1 MKKITLIVLAL
12 ILALMVS
19 PALAAVN
26 VATVQYDGACT
37 TSTVAVSSGTVS
49 VVLTAV
55 KDFNITYS
63 GESAGAVTITIDA
76 NSVDI
81 IRTAVPVINIVYTG
95 NATACTA
102 AIASDTLTLTITR
115 DANATN
121 TTYDLTAANLNTI
134 GEVVAAIAARDDFNC
149 TVYGTTYNAFASADL
164 VDMEAA
170 SIKTAKDLT
179 YSGTQTWD
187 ITNAAYNTRGEMITA
202 LSAVTDIT
210 IVEWDG
216 DDDSVATAF
225 VDVSTQD
232 ITTLFTVTTTETL
245 TYTVATYK
253 TFGELEDAMESRDDI
268 SVTPYSDVYVQ
279 ARFETLATAPL
290 DDLQAADIKGTTA
303 TLAAGGT
310 IDDSFSPYYKIS
322 GTLDDVLFCM
332 QLRQPTKW
340 YVAYESSGTIYVIG
354 GP

>member
-1 MKKITLIVLAL
+1 MKKITITIILAML
-12 ILALMVS
+12 MALMVS

-76 NSVDI
+76 NSFDI
-81 IRTAVPVINIVYTG
+81 IRTAVPVIEILYTG
-95 NATACTA
+95 GATACTA
-102 AIASDTLTLTITR
+102 TIAADTLTLTR

-121 TTYDLTAANLNTI
+121 TTYDLTNANYNTI
-134 GEVVAAIAARDDFNC
+134 AEVVAAIAARDDFNC
-149 TVYGTTYNAFASADL
+149 TVYGTTYNAFTSADL
-164 VDMEAA
+164 VDMEAT
-170 SIKTAKDLT
+170 SCKTALDLT
-179 YSGTQTWD
+179 FSGTQTWD

-225 VDVSTQD
+225 VDASTQD

-290 DDLQAADIKGTTA
+290 DDLGAADIKGTTA

>member
-1 MKKITLIVLAL
+1 MKKITITIILAML
-12 ILALMVS
+12 MALMVS

-76 NSVDI
+76 NSFDI

-95 NATACTA
+95 DATACTA
-102 AIASDTLTLTITR
+102 AIATDTLTLTR

-121 TTYDLTAANLNTI
+121 TTYDLTNANYNTI
-134 GEVVAAIAARDDFNC
+134 AEVVAAIAARDDFNC
-149 TVYGTTYNAFASADL
+149 TVYGTTYNAFTSADL
-164 VDMEAA
+164 VDMEAT
-170 SIKTAKDLT
+170 SCKTALDLT
-179 YSGTQTWD
+179 FSGTQTWD

-232 ITTLFTVTTTETL
+232 ITTLFTVTTTNL

-253 TFGELEDAMESRDDI
+253 TFGNLKMLWN
-268 SVTPYSDVYVQ
+268 Q
-279 ARFETLATAPL
+279 
-290 DDLQAADIKGTTA
+290 GTTYQSHHPQ
-303 TLAAGGT
+303 TFMFRQDLKLSQQHLLT
-310 IDDSFSPYYKIS
+310 ILGRQIS
-322 GTLDDVLFCM
+322 KA
-332 QLRQPTKW
+332 QQQHLRQAEQSTTHSAHITRYLEHLTTCCSVCSYDNRPNGMLLTNQ
-340 YVAYESSGTIYVIG
+340 AEQSM
-354 GP
+354 